1 MKANKTRQRLSVTFL
16 TAMICTATLLFASN
30 GFPTEIKKVA
40 VLPFV
45 MNTQED
51 LTILQKGIFDM
62 FSSRISHGDDVVV
75 LTRENLDML
84 LSESD
89 NQFPLDNSAN
99 ESIAKALGGYLNV
112 DYVLFGSLTLFG
124 NSMSLDVNIVDIKTN
139 QPTLS
144 FYRQG
149 DNAGSVIP
157 ELNKISEEINF
168 KVFGREPLGF
178 QPQTAPQKSH
188 AIEEDHQYLSPLGKF
203 NPLLNVNG
211 MMTSVASGDLDGDNK
226 NEIVVVYDRKIQILR
241 CSFDGKIMPLKT
253 INDDSVASSLVSVDA
268 ADINGNGYEEIF
280 LTRINI
286 RNQSVNSHVI
296 EYDGSRFIRKQ
307 KGYKWYFK
315 VIKYLDGH
323 KELFA
328 QEHSQKGPW
337 FPRSVF
343 KVNWV
348 NNDYLPGEKVNIP
361 KNKDFSI
368 LSMTAATHEI
378 AKGNSYLYTDAYGHL
393 TLINDS
399 GKIEWSSDK
408 GYGGST
414 LFYEFPKERASTSDR
429 TYVYLQPNN
438 IVFDIEN
445 DGKPELFAIK
455 NIETSNYLFKNIRT
469 FKNGSIKIIG
479 WNEMDKT
486 FEKVSKKLPGMITS
500 LAISDYDNDSKMEL
514 LVTIVK
520 KGSGSFSRK
529 KKSVLAAYELNN

>member
-1 MKANKTRQRLSVTFL
+1 MKANKTHQRLSVTFL
-16 TAMICTATLLFASN
+16 IAMIFTATLLFASN
-30 GFPTEIKKVA
+30 GFPAETKKVA

-45 MNTQED
+45 MNTQHD
-51 LTILQKGIFDM
+51 LKFLQKGIFDM
-62 FSSRISHGDDVVV
+62 FSSRLSHGDDVVV

-89 NQFPLDNSAN
+89 NQFTLDNGAN
-99 ESIAKALGGYLNV
+99 ESIAKALGRYLNV

-124 NSMSLDVNIVDIKTN
+124 NRMSIDVNMVDIKTN
-139 QPTLS
+139 QPTLA

-168 KVFGREPLGF
+168 KVFDRKPLGF
-178 QPQTAPQKSH
+178 QSQTPPQKSH
-188 AIEEDHQYLSPLGKF
+188 TVEEDRQYLSPLRKF
-203 NPLLNVNG
+203 NPILNVNG

-226 NEIVVVYDRKIQILR
+226 NEIVIVYDRKIQILR
-241 CSFDGKIMPLKT
+241 GSFDGKIMPLKT
-253 INDDSVASSLVSVDA
+253 INDDSVASSLVSVDV
-268 ADINGNGYEEIF
+268 ADINDNGYEEIF
-280 LTRINI
+280 LTRINNT
-286 RNQSVNSHVI
+286 NQSVNSHVI
-296 EYDGSRFIRKQ
+296 EYDGSRYIRKQ

-328 QEHSQKGPW
+328 QKHSQKGPW

-343 KVNWV
+343 KVNWL
-348 NNDYLPGEKVNIP
+348 NNDYLPGQKIHIP

-368 LSMTAATHEI
+368 LSMTAETNEI
-378 AKGNSYLYTDAYGHL
+378 AKGNSYLYTDSSGKL

-414 LFYEFPKERASTSDR
+414 LFYEFPKEHASASDR

-438 IVFDIEN
+438 IVFDIGN

-455 NIETSNYLFKNIRT
+455 NIETANYLFKNIRT
-469 FKNGSIKIIG
+469 FKKGSIEIMG
-479 WNEMDKT
+479 WHEMDT
-486 FEKVSKKLPGMITS
+486 TIEKVSKKLPGMITS

-514 LVTIVK
+514 LVTMVK

-529 KKSVLAAYELNN
+529 QKSVLAAYELAN